1 MNYNVAS
8 VNNSFFLSLFYVFS
22 TIVPRFLHRGFI
34 ETVGN
39 LFPFTMKETGNLIR
53 KNLEVIG
60 GGTFTEQDIRRLEL
74 KTFKNYGRYLLD
86 YMSMHRI
93 AERNKHRY
101 IVQQEIGLENLD
113 VALSMGKGA
122 ILVTPHFGN
131 WELGG
136 IILSL
141 KKYSLNVVT
150 LKDENQT
157 INNFRERIRK
167 KNNITS
173 IYVADDSMHTA
184 INIINALKNNKIVA
198 MLGDRDGTSKT
209 VEVNFFGK
217 KTKFPLGVAYVALAS
232 GAAVLPAFVVLRESG
247 KYQGIIEKPLL
258 FSQYKES
265 NRNEAIS
272 KAVQDIACV
281 FEQYIREYP
290 DQWFN
295 FYPFWS

>member
-1 MNYNVAS
+1 MNQNVAS
-8 VNNSFFLSLFYVFS
+8 VNNPLLLSLFYIFS
-22 TIVPRFLHRGFI
+22 SIVPRFMHRGFI
-34 ETVGN
+34 ETVGC

-60 GGTFTEQDIRRLEL
+60 GGAFTENDIRSLEL

-86 YMSMHRI
+86 YMAMHRI
-93 AERNKHRY
+93 AEHNKHHY
-101 IVQQEIGLENLD
+101 IMQQEIGLENLD
-113 VALSMGKGA
+113 AALSMGKGV

-141 KKYSLNVVT
+141 KKYSLNIVT
-150 LKDENQT
+150 LKDDNQT
-157 INNFRERIRK
+157 INNFRERIRN

-173 IYVADDSMHTA
+173 IYVTGDSIHTA
-184 INIINALKNNKIVA
+184 INIIKALRNNSIVA
-198 MLGDRDGTSKT
+198 MLGDRDGSTKT

-217 KTKFPLGVAYVALAS
+217 KTKFPLGVAYVALSS
-232 GAAVLPAFVVLRESG
+232 GAVVLPVFVVLRANG

-265 NRNEAIS
+265 NRNEAIR
-272 KAVQDIACV
+272 KAVQDIACI
-281 FEQYIREYP
+281 FEQYIKEYP

>member
-1 MNYNVAS
+1 MNQNVAS
-8 VNNSFFLSLFYVFS
+8 VNNPLFLSLFYIFS
-22 TIVPRFLHRGFI
+22 SIVPRFMHRGFI
-34 ETVGN
+34 ETVGC

-60 GGTFTEQDIRRLEL
+60 GGVFTENDIRSLEL

-86 YMSMHRI
+86 YMAMHRI
-93 AERNKHRY
+93 AEHNKHHY
-101 IVQQEIGLENLD
+101 IMQQEIGLENLD
-113 VALSMGKGA
+113 AALSMGKGV

-141 KKYSLNVVT
+141 KKYSLNIVT
-150 LKDENQT
+150 LKDDNQT
-157 INNFRERIRK
+157 INNFRERIRN

-173 IYVADDSMHTA
+173 IYVTGDSIHTA
-184 INIINALKNNKIVA
+184 INIIKALRNNSIVA
-198 MLGDRDGTSKT
+198 MLGDRDGSTKT

-217 KTKFPLGVAYVALAS
+217 KTKFPLGVAYVALSSEAV
-232 GAAVLPAFVVLRESG
+232 VLPVFVVLRANG

-265 NRNEAIS
+265 NRNDAIR
-272 KAVQDIACV
+272 KAVQDIACI

>member
-1 MNYNVAS
+1 MNQNVAS
-8 VNNSFFLSLFYVFS
+8 VNNPLLLSLFYIFS
-22 TIVPRFLHRGFI
+22 SIVPRFMHRGFI
-34 ETVGN
+34 ETVGC

-60 GGTFTEQDIRRLEL
+60 GGAFTENDIRSLEL

-86 YMSMHRI
+86 YMAMHRI
-93 AERNKHRY
+93 AEHNKHHY
-101 IVQQEIGLENLD
+101 IMQQEIGLENLD
-113 VALSMGKGA
+113 AALSMGKGV

-141 KKYSLNVVT
+141 KKYSLNIVT
-150 LKDENQT
+150 LKDDNQT
-157 INNFRERIRK
+157 INNFRERIRN

-173 IYVADDSMHTA
+173 IYVTGDSIHTA
-184 INIINALKNNKIVA
+184 INIIKALRNNSIVA
-198 MLGDRDGTSKT
+198 MLGDRDGSTKT

-217 KTKFPLGVAYVALAS
+217 KTKFPLGVAYVALSSEAV
-232 GAAVLPAFVVLRESG
+232 VLPVFVVLRANG

-265 NRNEAIS
+265 NRNDAIR
-272 KAVQDIACV
+272 KAVQDIACI
-281 FEQYIREYP
+281 FEQYIKEYP

>member
-1 MNYNVAS
+1 MA
-8 VNNSFFLSLFYVFS
+8 
-22 TIVPRFLHRGFI
+22 
-34 ETVGN
+34 
-39 LFPFTMKETGNLIR
+39 
-53 KNLEVIG
+53 
-60 GGTFTEQDIRRLEL
+60 
-74 KTFKNYGRYLLD
+74 
-86 YMSMHRI
+86 MHRI
-93 AERNKHRY
+93 AEHNKHHY
-101 IVQQEIGLENLD
+101 IVPQEIGLENLD
-113 VALSMGKGA
+113 AALSMGKGV

-141 KKYSLNVVT
+141 KRYSLNVVT

-173 IYVADDSMHTA
+173 IYVADDSIHTA
-184 INIINALKNNKIVA
+184 INIITALKNNETVA
-198 MLGDRDGTSKT
+198 MLGDRDGSSKT
-209 VEVNFFGK
+209 VEVNFFGRK
-217 KTKFPLGVAYVALAS
+217 IKFPSGVAYVALAS
-232 GAAVLPAFVVLRESG
+232 GAAVVPVFVVLRKSG

-258 FSQYKES
+258 SSQYKES
-265 NRNEAIS
+265 SRSEAVN
-272 KAVQDIACV
+272 KVAQDIACV

>member
-1 MNYNVAS
+1 MNYNVPS
-8 VNNSFFLSLFYVFS
+8 VNNSFFLSLFYIFS
-22 TIVPRFLHRGFI
+22 SIVPRFLHRGFI
-34 ETVGN
+34 DTIGC

-60 GGTFTEQDIRRLEL
+60 GGVFTENDIRRLEL

-86 YMSMHRI
+86 YMAMHRI
-93 AERNKHRY
+93 AEHNKHHY

-113 VALSMGKGA
+113 AALSMGKGV

-141 KKYSLNVVT
+141 KRYSLNVVT

-157 INNFRERIRK
+157 ANNFRERIRK

-173 IYVADDSMHTA
+173 IYVADDSIHTA
-184 INIINALKNNKIVA
+184 INIINVLKNNKIVA
-198 MLGDRDGTSKT
+198 MLGDRDGSSKT
-209 VEVNFFGK
+209 VEVNFFGR
-217 KTKFPLGVAYVALAS
+217 KTKFPSGVAYVALAS
-232 GAAVLPAFVVLRESG
+232 GAVVLPVFVVLRKSG

-258 FSQYKES
+258 FSQYKQS
-265 NRNEAIS
+265 SRNEAIS